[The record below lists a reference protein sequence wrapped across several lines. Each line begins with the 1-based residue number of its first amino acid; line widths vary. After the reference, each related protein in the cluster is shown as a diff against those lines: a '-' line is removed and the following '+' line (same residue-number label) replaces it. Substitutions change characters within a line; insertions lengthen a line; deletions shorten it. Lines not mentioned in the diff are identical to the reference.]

1 MASECKDPELL
12 GFANAHLLFS
22 KKDGM
27 CFDVYNGE
35 INTLSF
41 ALAEDLYDLKTD

>member
-27 CFDVYNGE
+27 CYDSE
-35 INTLSF
+35 INKFSF
-41 ALAEDLYDLKTD
+41 ALAEDLYDWKTD